1 MAKDASGRGES
12 RFFSLRGRAL
22 EVFGRKIALPES
34 RWARIGIGCGFLV
47 GGCLAILPVFGVWML
62 PLGFIILSM
71 DIAIVRRWRR
81 RGQVRYS
88 RWRARR
94 QALKASSALTPR
106 AGLARWPFR

>member
-1 MAKDASGRGES
+1 MVQDAAGSGKS

-22 EVFGRKIALPES
+22 EVFGRKIALPQS

-47 GGCLAILPVFGVWML
+47 GGCLAILPVFGAWML
-62 PLGFIILSM
+62 PLGFFILSM

-88 RWRARR
+88 RWQARR
-94 QALKASSALTPR
+94 RAMKASTALSSR
-106 AGLARWPFR
+106 GVARRPFR